1 MSLSPCATP
10 GVWTLS
16 SSGLFVCL
24 LQATLQVTWSLVQDK
39 RLFAT
44 LLAVD
49 AATEHARAPPPVAIL
64 GGEASGLC
72 GCRVGVITIA
82 K

>member
-1 MSLSPCATP
+1 M
-10 GVWTLS
+10 
-16 SSGLFVCL
+16 
-24 LQATLQVTWSLVQDK
+24 QDK